1 MTNQLRP
8 MTLGEILDRTAELY
22 RGHFLLFAGTA
33 AIFAEAM
40 LLVQMVHVGA
50 LGAIGYPHV
59 PPHLKWA
66 FALARVVEFL
76 VIVLLGG
83 LSIAA
88 FNHVV
93 ASVYLGQAASVRE
106 AVRSIFLRLGR
117 YLWLM
122 AITAFRAWAPLAIV
136 YLAFF
141 VIVLTMLPSG
151 FLSNPQVAQHA
162 PPSAAIVAGLASLIL
177 ALLMIAAV
185 VYGVLMSL
193 RYSLAMPACVME
205 GLPVGQ
211 AIKRSIDLSKGSRG
225 RIFVLGL
232 LVVAIEM
239 LLGILLGFP
248 FIVFTVKHLHQPL
261 PFGWLAMQYL
271 VSFVIRTFIGPIYSA
286 GLTLFYYDQ
295 RIRREAF
302 DIEWMMQAAGM
313 TPQTGLATPE
323 QI

>member
-1 MTNQLRP
+1 
-8 MTLGEILDRTAELY
+8 
-22 RGHFLLFAGTA
+22 
-33 AIFAEAM
+33 M
-40 LLVQMVHVGA
+40 LHMGL

-59 PPHLKWA
+59 PPQLEWA
-66 FALARVVEFL
+66 YALAYVVELL

-93 ASVYLGQAASVRE
+93 AWIYLGQSASVRG

-122 AITAFRAWAPLAIV
+122 VITAFRAWAPLAILYV
-136 YLAFF
+136 AFF
-141 VIVLTMLPSG
+141 AILFALLPTG
-151 FLSNPQVAQHA
+151 FLLNPQVAQDV
-162 PPSAAIVAGLASLIL
+162 PPQEPGKLIAVGLGMLIL
-177 ALLMIAAV
+177 APLMIAAV
-185 VYGVLMSL
+185 VYGILMAL
-193 RYSLAMPACVME
+193 RYSLAMPACVVE
-205 GLPVGQ
+205 GLPAGQ
-211 AIKRSIDLSKGSRG
+211 AIKRSIELSKGSRG

-232 LVVAIEM
+232 LVGAIQM
-239 LLGILLGFP
+239 LLGVLLGFP
-248 FIVFTVKHLHQPL
+248 FIIFTVKHLHQQL

-271 VSFVIRTFIGPIYSA
+271 INFVIRTFIGPIYSA

-302 DIEWMMQAAGM
+302 DIEWMMQAAGL
-313 TPQTGLATPE
+313 TPQTGQAAPE